1 MLKATKTRLCL
12 SNSYLSQSPVAFIC
26 FDQMYVYKQ
35 KNQSLK
41 LENGTQCHLNFQIS
55 TQIFKGKVQKFE
67 VKLEAKYSHEE
78 SW

>member
-35 KNQSLK
+35 KNQSLVRK
-41 LENGTQCHLNFQIS
+41 RYPMSPKFS
-55 TQIFKGKVQKFE
+55 QIFKGKVQKFE